1 MGSDSRRSNRDSR
14 SSNSNGRSSNSN
26 SGNCGRGDDVTR
38 DADMGISISIGIS
51 FSIGFSLDKVKAG
64 GSSNLVIGI
73 GMMAVEVCGSG
84 DNDGF
89 DDYHED

>member
-1 MGSDSRRSNRDSR
+1 MGSDSRSSNSDSR

-38 DADMGISISIGIS
+38 DADMGIGIS

-64 GSSNLVIGI
+64 GSSNLVMGI
-73 GMMAVEVCGSG
+73 GRMVVEMYGS
-84 DNDGF
+84 DNNDGF
-89 DDYHED
+89 DDYH